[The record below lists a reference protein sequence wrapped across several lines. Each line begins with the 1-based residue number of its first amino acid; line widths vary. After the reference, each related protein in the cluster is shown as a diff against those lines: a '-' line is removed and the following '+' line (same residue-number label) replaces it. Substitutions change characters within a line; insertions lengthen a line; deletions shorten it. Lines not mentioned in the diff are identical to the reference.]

1 MGSQSI
7 PRYTSQGPWEVYFT
21 PPGIYSSIRNRLTL
35 QLDSEATHSLSIEF
49 RGDLVMRRILGHLRV
64 TFRRTVVQY
73 APTTI
78 VAVDKYL
85 VGPIFTSDGGDS
97 VLQR

>member
-7 PRYTSQGPWEVYFT
+7 LTYTSQGPWEVDIT

-35 QLDSEATHSLSIEF
+35 QLDSEATNSLSIEF
-49 RGDLVMRRILGHLRV
+49 RGDLVMRRILGYLRV
-64 TFRRTVVQY
+64 PFRRTVTQN

-78 VAVDKYL
+78 VAVDIHL
-85 VGPIFTSDGGDS
+85 VNPTFNSGGVDS
-97 VLQR
+97 V